1 MSLPAAAPGLD
12 PDVCDRLLSTTRS
25 VRRALDLERPV
36 PRTVVEDCIRLALQA
51 PNGANRQ
58 DWRWILISAPRR
70 RAQVAAIYRR
80 AFLARFGDQSASN
93 GVLRDA
99 GELADRLHRVP
110 VLVLPC
116 LQTAKPL
123 PAGNQAGVWTS
134 LLPAAWSYALAARSR
149 GLGTTLTTAHLALE
163 AEMADLLGL
172 PEHVHQGPL
181 IPTAYTL
188 RTTFGPGPRRPLEE
202 VLHVDGWQSGKSG
215 SAYTVTAAGELDR

>member
-1 MSLPAAAPGLD
+1 MSSPTGVPGLD
-12 PDVCDRLLSTTRS
+12 TEVCDLLLSSTRS

-36 PRTVVEDCIRLALQA
+36 PQDVVEDCIRLALQA

-58 DWRWILISAPRR
+58 DWRWILIRDLR
-70 RAQVAAIYRR
+70 LREQVAEIYRK
-80 AFLARFGDQSASN
+80 AFHARYGDMPAQN

-99 GELADRLHRVP
+99 GEFADRLHRVP

-116 LQTAKPL
+116 LQTGRPL

-149 GLGTTLTTAHLALE
+149 GLGTTLTTVHLGSE

-188 RTTFGPGPRRPLEE
+188 RTEFGPGPRRPLEE
-202 VLHVDGWQSGKSG
+202 VLHVDGWQARSG
-215 SAYTVTAAGELDR
+215 TTAGEPGR

>member
-1 MSLPAAAPGLD
+1 MSPPTGVPGLD
-12 PDVCDRLLSTTRS
+12 ADVCDTLLSTTRS

-36 PRTVVEDCIRLALQA
+36 PREVVEDCIRLALQA

-58 DWRWILISAPRR
+58 DWRWILICDPKRR
-70 RAQVAAIYRR
+70 EQVAEIYRK
-80 AFLARFGDQSASN
+80 AFHGRYGDTGAENS
-93 GVLRDA
+93 VLRDA

-116 LQTAKPL
+116 LQTGKPL

-149 GLGTTLTTAHLALE
+149 GLGTTLTTVHLGLE
-163 AEMADLLGL
+163 AEMAELLGL
-172 PEHVHQGPL
+172 PEYVHQGPL

-188 RTTFGPGPRRPLEE
+188 RTTFGPGRRRPLKE
-202 VLHVDGWQSGKSG
+202 VLHVDGWQPEP
-215 SAYTVTAAGELDR
+215 VTTAGEPDR

>member
-1 MSLPAAAPGLD
+1 MNIPTGATGLD
-12 PDVCDRLLSTTRS
+12 AEVCDTLLTTTRS

-36 PRTVVEDCIRLALQA
+36 PRAIVEGCIRVALQA

-58 DWRWILISAPRR
+58 DWRWILITDSTRR
-70 RAQVAAIYRR
+70 EQVAEVYRKAFR
-80 AFLARFGDQSASN
+80 ARYGDTPANS

-110 VLVLPC
+110 VLVLAC
-116 LQTAKPL
+116 LQTGKPL
-123 PAGNQAGVWTS
+123 PEGNQAGVWSS

-149 GLGTTLTTAHLALE
+149 GLATTLTTIHLGLE

-181 IPTAYTL
+181 IPTAYSL
-188 RTTFGPGPRRPLEE
+188 RTGFRPGRRRPLEE
-202 VLHVDGWQSGKSG
+202 VLHVDGWQEPEIVP
-215 SAYTVTAAGELDR
+215 TAGEAGR

>member
-1 MSLPAAAPGLD
+1 MSLPAGAPGLD
-12 PDVCDRLLSTTRS
+12 TDVCDTLLSTTRS

-36 PRTVVEDCIRLALQA
+36 PQTVVEDCIRLALQA

-58 DWRWILISAPRR
+58 DWRWILISDPGR
-70 RAQVAAIYRR
+70 RAQVAEIYRR
-80 AFLARFGDQSASN
+80 AFRARFGDTSAGA

-99 GELADRLHRVP
+99 GDLAERLHRVP

-116 LQTAKPL
+116 LQTGKPL
-123 PAGNQAGVWTS
+123 PAGNQAGVWAS

-149 GLGTTLTTAHLALE
+149 GLGTTLTTVHLALE
-163 AEMADLLGL
+163 TDMADLLGL

-188 RTTFGPGPRRPLEE
+188 RTTFGPGRRCPLEE
-202 VLHVDGWQSGKSG
+202 VLHVDGWQPAMS
-215 SAYTVTAAGELDR
+215 YGESDR

>member
-1 MSLPAAAPGLD
+1 MSLPTGVPWLD
-12 PDVCDRLLSTTRS
+12 ADVCDTLLSTTRS
-25 VRRALDLERPV
+25 VRRGLDLERPV
-36 PRTVVEDCIRLALQA
+36 PRAVVEDCIRLALQA

-58 DWRWILISAPRR
+58 DWRWILIRDPKRR
-70 RAQVAAIYRR
+70 EQVAEIYRK
-80 AFLARFGDQSASN
+80 AFHGRYGDTTAES

-116 LQTAKPL
+116 LQTGKPL

-149 GLGTTLTTAHLALE
+149 GLGTTLTTVHLGLE
-163 AEMADLLGL
+163 AEMAELLSL

-181 IPTAYTL
+181 IPTAYAL
-188 RTTFGPGPRRPLEE
+188 KTTFGPGRRRPLKE
-202 VLHVDGWQSGKSG
+202 VLHVDGWQPEP
-215 SAYTVTAAGELDR
+215 VTAAGEPDR